1 MQVADVE
8 MVRSVRRELA
18 RHHLDTSETQVGAAH
33 GVIHLYGCVR
43 PVRGHESEFSG
54 EVHTLFKVL
63 KQRPGVRDVVFE
75 WSIEGNAGSDLETRF
90 GGKQHSASG

>member
-18 RHHLDTSETQVGAAH
+18 RHHLDTSETQVGATH
-33 GVIHLYGCVR
+33 GVVHLYGRVR
-43 PVRGHESEFSG
+43 PVRGHENEF
-54 EVHTLFKVL
+54 EEEIHTLFKAL

-75 WSIEGNAGSDLETRF
+75 WTILGHDQGISKRLGTTAR
-90 GGKQHSASG
+90 

>member
-18 RHHLDTSETQVGAAH
+18 RHHLDTSETQVGATH
-33 GVIHLYGCVR
+33 GVIHLYGRVR
-43 PVRGHESEFSG
+43 PVRGHENEFPE

-63 KQRPGVRDVVFE
+63 KQRPGVRDVIFE
-75 WSIEGNAGSDLETRF
+75 WSVQGYTGVLDRRYGGTHTLSD
-90 GGKQHSASG
+90 